1 MAIIPKS
8 RTGSKELKHNATR
21 KEKATPVSHFKTIEK
36 STTGS
41 GQLAGTARTES
52 ATSFS
57 HFKTVGKSGSDG
69 MGAPRAVKK
78 WHKKISLDSKLGG

>member
-1 MAIIPKS
+1 MAIIAKS

-21 KEKATPVSHFKTIEK
+21 KEKATSPSHFKTIEK
-36 STTGS
+36 SSTGRG
-41 GQLAGTARTES
+41 GQLAGAARTES

-78 WHKKISLDSKLGG
+78 WTKKGFSMQSPS